1 MMFLSKEIL
10 HKDEHSKTQM
20 MVAIADGKEKNI
32 EFIWEEAGFSN
43 DAGTDLTITKANFLE
58 NTLVYVNQG
67 TISPVKD
74 GEAIYLEF
82 VILGQIMPMA
92 NPNPAIDLDNY
103 EFKEHECLLY
113 TPLDYTVD
121 LLRS

>member
-58 NTLVYVNQG
+58 NTLVYVNQE